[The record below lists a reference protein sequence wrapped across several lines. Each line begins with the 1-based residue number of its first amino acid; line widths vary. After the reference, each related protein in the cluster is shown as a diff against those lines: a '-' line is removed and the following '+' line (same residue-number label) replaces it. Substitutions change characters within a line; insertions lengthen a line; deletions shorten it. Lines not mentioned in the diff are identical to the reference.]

1 MAGDDHEHYYYV
13 EKNDY
18 ERDKNSTDHDL
29 RELREKNRELEMRLR
44 DQADAIKSLEH
55 GVANLQKRIY
65 ALTNPQDNAE
75 GGEVK
80 RV

>member
-1 MAGDDHEHYYYV
+1 MATEDHEHDFYV

-18 ERDKNSTDHDL
+18 DNDKSTTDHSIW
-29 RELREKNRELEMRLR
+29 ELREKNRELEMRLR

-65 ALTNPQDNAE
+65 ALTNPQDSAE